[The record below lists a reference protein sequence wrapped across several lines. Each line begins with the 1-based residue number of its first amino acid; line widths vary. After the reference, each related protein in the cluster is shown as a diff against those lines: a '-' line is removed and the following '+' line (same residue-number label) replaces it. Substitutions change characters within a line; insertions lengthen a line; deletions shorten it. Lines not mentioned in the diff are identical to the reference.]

1 MVIRSLGPDDP
12 LKWARRSISRGE
24 FRAAANML
32 AELREKIGGSPE
44 WLLLTAMASWRLGN
58 FAESYDASQHALRAF
73 RCRGDVDGEMRA
85 QNVAAAGAFALGR
98 LGDAETGFERALYL
112 ARQLADKLQM
122 AQCAN
127 NLGNVAYYR
136 DELVEALRRYNHAAN
151 LFEQVGSLRGLA
163 EAWHNAGVVLRE
175 QNEVGAAREASNK
188 ALDAAERLSE
198 PRVLGWAL
206 GGSGETDVLD
216 GDLRLGQA
224 RTERALEILRGQEDR
239 ISEVECLRVLAM
251 IALQREQLEQAE
263 ELARNATTLAN
274 ELHNPWMIAKASEE
288 LGRTLEARGERSGA
302 SEAFETAASA
312 FAQTGA
318 EVRAEAMRR
327 MM

>member
-1 MVIRSLGPDDP
+1 MVMRSLVPDDP
-12 LKWARRSISRGE
+12 LKWARRSISNGE
-24 FRAAANML
+24 FRAAAIML
-32 AELREKIGGSPE
+32 AELRERLSGSPE
-44 WLLLTAMASWRLGN
+44 WLLLMAMASWRLGN
-58 FAESYDASQHALRAF
+58 FADSYDASQRALRAF
-73 RCRGDVDGEMRA
+73 RSRGDVDGEMRA

-136 DELVEALRRYNHAAN
+136 DEQVEALRRYNHAAN

-175 QNEVGAAREASNK
+175 KNEVDAAREASNK
-188 ALDAAERLSE
+188 ALEAAERLSE
-198 PRVLGWAL
+198 PRILGWAL

-224 RTERALEILRGQEDR
+224 RTDRALQIVREQEDR
-239 ISEVECLRVLAM
+239 ISEVECLRVLAL
-251 IALQREQLEQAE
+251 IARRRGYLEQAE
-263 ELARNATTLAN
+263 ELARDATTLAN
-274 ELHNPWMIAKASEE
+274 ELQNPWMIAKASEE
-288 LGRTLEARGERSGA
+288 LGHVLDAKGARAGA
-302 SEAFETAASA
+302 SKAFQAAALA

-318 EVRAEAMRR
+318 EVRAEAMLE
-327 MM
+327 MV